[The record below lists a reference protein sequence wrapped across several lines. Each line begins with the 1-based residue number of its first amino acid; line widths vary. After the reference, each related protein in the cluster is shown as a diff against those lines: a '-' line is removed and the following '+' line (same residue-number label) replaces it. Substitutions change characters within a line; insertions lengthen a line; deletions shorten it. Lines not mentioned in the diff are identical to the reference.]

1 MAKLEDIVR
10 RQKTGATFVISAQM
24 LQMTPREF
32 DALAQVWDDE
42 GGPGFNVTGVP
53 FRVVVEGE
61 FLISRV
67 TVVRTTAE
75 V

>member
-24 LQMTPREF
+24 LRMSPRDF
-32 DALAQVWDDE
+32 DAIAQVWDDE

-61 FLISRV
+61 FFISRV

>member
-1 MAKLEDIVR
+1 
-10 RQKTGATFVISAQM
+10 
-24 LQMTPREF
+24 
-32 DALAQVWDDE
+32 
-42 GGPGFNVTGVP
+42 VTGVP
-53 FRVVVEGE
+53 FRVVVDGE

>member
-1 MAKLEDIVR
+1 MAKLEEIVR
-10 RQKTGATFVISAQM
+10 KQKAGATFVISAQM
-24 LQMTPREF
+24 LQLNPREF
-32 DALAQVWDDE
+32 DALAQVWDDD
-42 GGPGFNVTGVP
+42 GGPGFNVAGTP
-53 FRVVVEGE
+53 FRVVVDGE

>member
-10 RQKTGATFVISAQM
+10 KQKAGATFVISAQM
-24 LQMTPREF
+24 LQLSPREF
-32 DALAQVWDDE
+32 DALARAWDDD
-42 GGPGFNVTGVP
+42 GGPGFNVAGVP
-53 FRVVVEGE
+53 FRMVVDGE
-61 FLISRV
+61 FVISRV